1 MRACVWG
8 LSREMSGLL
17 GGYVA
22 FKGGREGS
30 TVEDA
35 IPSVLLV
42 IILLV
47 VLKD

>member
-1 MRACVWG
+1 
-8 LSREMSGLL
+8 MSGLL

-30 TVEDA
+30 TVEGA
-35 IPSVLLV
+35 ISSVLLV